1 MHRIPLFLHYLLFFS
16 LLSCQGEQSGKSS
29 TATFKKL
36 DARKTGITF
45 NNALTETP
53 EQNVLNYEYFYNGG
67 GVAVGD
73 FNNDGLP
80 DLYFTGNM
88 VPNHF
93 YLNQGGLQFSEVTEA
108 AGLVGK
114 AKGWSTGVSLVDIN
128 ADGQL
133 DIYLCYSGDGSDES
147 RKNELYLNEGVQ
159 NGVPRFREAAAEY
172 GLDLPTQT
180 TQALFFDFDRDE
192 DLDVY
197 LLNHST
203 EDFQNFNATFV
214 KNQRDPLAGD
224 RLLRNDNGKFIDVS
238 EAAGIKGTPLGFGL
252 GVAATDVNN
261 DGWLDL
267 YISNDYIEE
276 DYLYINQKDGTFR
289 DELKTQMGHTSHF
302 SMGSSVADINNDG
315 WMDILSLD
323 MLPEDNRRQKL
334 LYGPDT
340 YEKYQYMLRN
350 GFYHQIMRNMLQLNN
365 GNGTFS
371 EIGQLAGV
379 SNTDWS
385 WSPLFGDFDNDGWQD
400 LFITNGYL
408 RDYTNRDFVSYYA
421 DQRIKESRGEQSEAL
436 LDIIA
441 RMPSTP
447 TPNYMF
453 RNQGNL
459 TFENKNSDWGFTEDI
474 LSNGAVTADLDLD
487 GDMDL
492 IVNHL
497 NEPAKVYENQ
507 VALGNYL
514 QVSLRGKTGNPSAIG
529 ARVRVKA
536 NQQWQSQ
543 EFIPARGFQSAT
555 ATPLHF
561 GLANDT
567 GVDSLI
573 VQWPDGETSL
583 YTGISVNQVLQLS
596 QQEATLDFEE
606 QKPGVHLFQAMPA
619 PFTYQHQENPD
630 IDFKKQ
636 SLLTYALS
644 YQGPSAITADF
655 TGDGLED
662 IFLGGAKMQAATL
675 WVQTRSGSWEERLQN
690 SFRQDLITEDV
701 VGSAFDAD
709 GDGDLDIYAGSG
721 GYHYLPEDLALQDR
735 LYLNDGQG
743 NFAKATKALPM
754 MRTSTGAI
762 AQGDF
767 DQDGDT
773 DLFVGG
779 RLIPG
784 QYPKKANAYLLN
796 NRGDGTFGTVA
807 GEISGQLEQLGLVTA
822 AQTLDL
828 NADGRLDILIA
839 GEWMPLTALL
849 NLPGGW
855 ELQPDFFGSATN
867 GWWQSLQV
875 ADLDGDGDQDL
886 IAGNLG
892 TNTNLK
898 VSKQEPARMY
908 VGDFDEN
915 GTIDPLLTHF
925 IQGKPHPF
933 YSRDNL
939 FGQLTALRKKFTTY
953 ESYADAT
960 IEDILSNQQIQKA
973 EIFEVTEGSSVWI
986 ENQGGGKWET
996 QALPNA
1002 AQMAPVFAIHTV
1014 DINGDNRL
1022 DLLLA
1027 GNMADTRSTMG
1038 PWDANYG
1045 QIFINTDNGFEYY
1058 PPFKSGLQVI
1068 GDVRNIISPDTG
1080 QYWFIRN
1087 NQPPLFYRLSNPLSL

>member
-1 MHRIPLFLHYLLFFS
+1 MRRIPISLIYLLLFA
-16 LLSCQGEQSGKSS
+16 LLSCQGDPSGQSNS
-29 TATFKKL
+29 AAFKKL
-36 DARKTGITF
+36 DSGRTGITF
-45 NNALTETP
+45 NNTLTETA
-53 EQNVLNYEYFYNGG
+53 ELNVLNYEYFYNGG

-88 VPNHF
+88 VPNHL
-93 YLNQGGLQFSEVTEA
+93 YLNQGELQFTNATEA
-108 AGLVGK
+108 AGLSGK
-114 AKGWSTGVSLVDIN
+114 TTGWNTGVSLVDIN
-128 ADGQL
+128 SDGQL
-133 DIYLCYSGDGSDES
+133 DIYLCYSGNGSDLS
-147 RKNELYLNEGVQ
+147 RKNELYLNEGLQ

-172 GLDLPTQT
+172 GLDLPTHT
-180 TQALFFDFDRDE
+180 TQALFFDFDRDS

-197 LLNHST
+197 LLNHSI
-203 EDFQNFNATFV
+203 EDFQNFDATFV

-224 RLLRNDNGKFIDVS
+224 RLLRNDDGKFTDIS

-276 DYLYINQKDGTFR
+276 DYLYINQQDGTFR

-302 SMGSSVADINNDG
+302 SMGSNVADINNDG

-365 GNGTFS
+365 GDGTFS
-371 EIGQLAGV
+371 EIGQLAGI

-400 LFITNGYL
+400 LFVTNGYL

-447 TPNYMF
+447 TPNYIF
-453 RNQGNL
+453 RNQGDL
-459 TFENKNSDWGFTEDI
+459 TFENKNTHWGFSEEI
-474 LSNGAVTADLDLD
+474 LSNGAVAADLDLD
-487 GDMDL
+487 GDLDL
-492 IVNHL
+492 VVNHL
-497 NEPAKVYENQ
+497 NQPSNIYENR
-507 VALGNYL
+507 VASGNYL
-514 QVSLRGKTGNPSAIG
+514 KVKLEGPSGNRQAIG
-529 ARVRVKA
+529 AKVQIKT
-536 NQQWQSQ
+536 NQEWQSQ
-543 EFIPARGFQSAT
+543 EFVPTRGFQSAMSV
-555 ATPLHF
+555 PLHF
-561 GLANDT
+561 GLGDNSL
-567 GVDSLI
+567 VDSLI
-573 VQWPDGETSL
+573 VHWPDGSSKTFTSIAANQIF
-583 YTGISVNQVLQLS
+583 GVSPQDGSRAKAVNN
-596 QQEATLDFEE
+596 ANTR
-606 QKPGVHLFQAMPA
+606 LFQATA
-619 PFTYQHQENPD
+619 PPIPYQHQENPEV
-630 IDFKKQ
+630 DFKNQ

-644 YQGPSAITADF
+644 YQGPSAISADF
-655 TGDGLED
+655 TGDGLQD
-662 IFLGGAKMQAATL
+662 LFLGGAKMQAATL
-675 WVQTRSGSWEERLQN
+675 WVQTSSGTWEERQQN

-701 VGSAFDAD
+701 VAVSFDAD

-743 NFAKATKALPM
+743 NFAKASKALPM

-767 DQDGDT
+767 DLDGDI

-784 QYPKKANAYLLN
+784 QYPKKANSYLLEN
-796 NRGDGTFGTVA
+796 QGDGTFQLADKTLNK
-807 GEISGQLEQLGLVTA
+807 ELSGFGLVTA
-822 AQTLDL
+822 AEPLDL

-839 GEWMPLTALL
+839 GEWMPITALL

-855 ELQPDFFGSATN
+855 ELQTDFLGSATN
-867 GWWQSLQV
+867 GWWQSLHA

-898 VSKQEPARMY
+898 VSIQEPARMY
-908 VGDFDEN
+908 VGDFDNN

-925 IQGKPHPF
+925 IQGKAHPF

-960 IEDILSNQQIQKA
+960 IEDILSPQQIQEA
-973 EIFEVTEGSSVWI
+973 EILEVTEGASIWI
-986 ENQGGGKWET
+986 ENLGAGKW
-996 QALPNA
+996 QVNALPNA
-1002 AQMAPVFAIHTV
+1002 AQMAPVFAIQTA
-1014 DINGDNRL
+1014 DFNGDGRL

-1027 GNMADTRSTMG
+1027 GNLADTRPTMG

-1045 QIFINTDNGFEYY
+1045 QVFINTERGFEYY

-1068 GDVRNIISPDTG
+1068 GDVRNIICPGPG

-1087 NQPPLFYRLSNPLSL
+1087 NQTPLFYRLSERLSL